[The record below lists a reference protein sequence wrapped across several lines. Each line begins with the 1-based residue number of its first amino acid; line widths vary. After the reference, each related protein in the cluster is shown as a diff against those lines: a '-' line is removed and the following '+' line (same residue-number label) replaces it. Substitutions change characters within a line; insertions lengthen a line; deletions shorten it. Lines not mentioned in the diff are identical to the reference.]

1 MLKTIVVPTDSSKH
15 AEKAIELAS
24 DLARQYQADLILLHV
39 LREGQ
44 VPEALRH
51 MIEVEH
57 LAEESSTSEPRT
69 ASIPWE
75 IAHLLENKEQN
86 EAMREAYEALGNRIL
101 EQAEA
106 LAREKGVSQVRKV
119 LEVGDPAD
127 RILECA
133 EREKAD
139 AIVMGSRG
147 LGELKGLLMGS
158 VSHTVNQLC
167 KCTCVTVK

>member
-1 MLKTIVVPTDSSKH
+1 MLKTILVPTDSSKH
-15 AEKAIELAS
+15 AEKAIELAA
-24 DLARQYQADLILLHV
+24 DLARQHGADLVLVHV

-57 LAEESSTSEPRT
+57 LAEESSASGPRS

-75 IAHLLENKEQN
+75 IAHLLENKAEN
-86 EAMREAYEALGNRIL
+86 EEVRKAYEALGNRIL
-101 EQAEA
+101 EQAEG
-106 LAREKGVSQVRKV
+106 LAREKGVSRVRKV
-119 LEVGDPAD
+119 LEVGEPAH

-133 EREKAD
+133 ERENAD

-147 LGELKGLLMGS
+147 LGELKGMLMGS
-158 VSHTVNQLC
+158 VSHTVNQLS